1 MSLEPRCG
9 PGSSRGGAVPAG
21 KRDPQDAATDAL
33 TGAMPVPSV
42 PKTALVTG
50 GARRIGRALALALAA
65 DGFAV
70 AVHHRNSHAAA
81 ENLIALI
88 RNNGGMAVALGADL
102 GDEGAVREL
111 LPRAQQALG
120 PIGCLVNNAGVFA
133 SDTIETVT
141 RESWELHF
149 AVNLRAPFVLIQDF
163 AKRLPK
169 SSGGVVVNLLDQR
182 VWSLTP
188 YFVSYT
194 LSKAGLWT
202 LTQTM
207 ALALAPRIRVNGI
220 GPGPA
225 LPSSRQT
232 VEEFAR
238 QCATMPLR
246 RGTSPQEIAAAL
258 RFILS
263 APAMTGQMIALDGGQ
278 HLGWAQSHRLP
289 IVE

>member
-1 MSLEPRCG
+1 VPGGEPE
-9 PGSSRGGAVPAG
+9 PA
-21 KRDPQDAATDAL
+21 DEL
-33 TGAMPVPSV
+33 TGALAVPPI
-42 PKTALVTG
+42 PKAALVTG
-50 GARRIGRALALALAA
+50 GARRIGRALASALAE

-70 AVHHRNSHAAA
+70 AIHHHSSRRAA
-81 ENLIALI
+81 ENLVEVIRNKGGAAIAL
-88 RNNGGMAVALGADL
+88 AADL

-111 LPRAQQALG
+111 LPRAEQALG
-120 PIGCLVNNAGVFA
+120 PIGCLINNAGVFA
-133 SDTIETVT
+133 GDTVETAT
-141 RESWELHF
+141 RESWELHL
-149 AVNLRAPFVLIQDF
+149 AINLRAPFVLIQDF
-163 AKRLPK
+163 AARLPK
-169 SSGGVVVNLLDQR
+169 TAGGVVVNLLDQR

-188 YFVSYT
+188 YFASYT

-207 ALALAPRIRVNGI
+207 ALALAPRIRVNSI

-225 LPSSRQT
+225 LPSPRQSA
-232 VEEFAR
+232 EEFAR

-278 HLGWAQSHRLP
+278 HLGWAQSQRRP
-289 IVE
+289 VTE

>member
-1 MSLEPRCG
+1 MS
-9 PGSSRGGAVPAG
+9 AG
-21 KRDPQDAATDAL
+21 ERELQDARTDTL
-33 TGAMPVPSV
+33 TGAMPVPPV
-42 PKTALVTG
+42 PKAALVTG
-50 GARRIGRALALALAA
+50 GARRIGQALALALAG

-81 ENLIALI
+81 EDLVALI
-88 RNNGGMAVALGADL
+88 RNKGGAAVALAADL
-102 GDEGAVREL
+102 GDEAAVGTL
-111 LPRAQQALG
+111 LSRAEQALG
-120 PIGCLVNNAGVFA
+120 PIGCLVNNAGVFVN
-133 SDTIETVT
+133 DTVETAT
-141 RESWELHF
+141 RASWELHL
-149 AVNLRAPFVLIQDF
+149 AVNLRAPFLLIQDF
-163 AKRLPK
+163 ATRLPK
-169 SSGGVVVNLLDQR
+169 SASGVVVNLLDQR

-225 LPSSRQT
+225 LPSPRQSA
-232 VEEFAR
+232 EEFAR

-263 APAMTGQMIALDGGQ
+263 APAVTGQMIALDGGQ
-278 HLGWAQSHRLP
+278 HLGWAQSQRSP
-289 IVE
+289 IIE

>member
-1 MSLEPRCG
+1 M
-9 PGSSRGGAVPAG
+9 PAG
-21 KRDPQDAATDAL
+21 EHEPQEASPDAL
-33 TGAMPVPSV
+33 TGAMPVPPV
-42 PKTALVTG
+42 PRAALVTG
-50 GARRIGRALALALAA
+50 GARRIGRALALALAG

-81 ENLIALI
+81 EDLVALI
-88 RNNGGMAVALGADL
+88 RNKGGAAVALAADL
-102 GDEGAVREL
+102 GDEAAVGTL
-111 LPRAQQALG
+111 LSRAEQALG
-120 PIGCLVNNAGVFA
+120 PIGCLVNNAGVFVN
-133 SDTIETVT
+133 DTVETAT
-141 RESWELHF
+141 RASWELHL
-149 AVNLRAPFVLIQDF
+149 AVNLRAPFLLIQDF
-163 AKRLPK
+163 ATRLPK
-169 SSGGVVVNLLDQR
+169 SAGGVVVNLLDQR

-225 LPSSRQT
+225 LPSPRQSA
-232 VEEFAR
+232 EEFAR

-246 RGTSPQEIAAAL
+246 RGTSPQEIATAL

-263 APAMTGQMIALDGGQ
+263 APAVTGQMIALDGGQ
-278 HLGWAQSHRLP
+278 HLGWAQSQRSP
-289 IVE
+289 TIE

>member
-1 MSLEPRCG
+1 M
-9 PGSSRGGAVPAG
+9 PAG
-21 KRDPQDAATDAL
+21 EHEPQEASPDAL
-33 TGAMPVPSV
+33 TGAMPVPPV
-42 PKTALVTG
+42 PKAALVTG

-81 ENLIALI
+81 EDLVALI
-88 RNNGGMAVALGADL
+88 RNKGGAAVALAADL
-102 GDEGAVREL
+102 GDEAAVRTL
-111 LPRAQQALG
+111 LSRAEQALG
-120 PIGCLVNNAGVFA
+120 PIGCLVNNAGVFVN
-133 SDTIETVT
+133 DTVETAT
-141 RESWELHF
+141 RASWELHL
-149 AVNLRAPFVLIQDF
+149 AVNLRAPFLLIQDF
-163 AKRLPK
+163 ATRLPK
-169 SSGGVVVNLLDQR
+169 SAGGVVVNLLDQR

-207 ALALAPRIRVNGI
+207 ALALAPHIRVNGI

-225 LPSSRQT
+225 LPSPRQSA
-232 VEEFAR
+232 EEFAT

-246 RGTSPQEIAAAL
+246 RGTSPQEIATAL

-263 APAMTGQMIALDGGQ
+263 APAVTGQMIALDGGQ
-278 HLGWAQSHRLP
+278 HLGWAQSQRSP
-289 IVE
+289 TIE

>member
-1 MSLEPRCG
+1 M
-9 PGSSRGGAVPAG
+9 PAG
-21 KRDPQDAATDAL
+21 EREPQDAPTDAL
-33 TGAMPVPSV
+33 TGAMPVPPV
-42 PKTALVTG
+42 PKAALVTG
-50 GARRIGRALALALAA
+50 GARRIGRALALALAG

-81 ENLIALI
+81 EDLVALI
-88 RNNGGMAVALGADL
+88 RNKGGAAVALAADL
-102 GDEGAVREL
+102 GDEAAVRTL
-111 LPRAQQALG
+111 LSRAEQALG
-120 PIGCLVNNAGVFA
+120 PIGCLVNNAGVFVN
-133 SDTIETVT
+133 DTVETAT
-141 RESWELHF
+141 RASWELHL
-149 AVNLRAPFVLIQDF
+149 AVNLRAPFLLIQDF
-163 AKRLPK
+163 ATRLPK
-169 SSGGVVVNLLDQR
+169 SAGGVVVNLLDQR

-225 LPSSRQT
+225 LPSPRQSA
-232 VEEFAR
+232 EEFAT

-263 APAMTGQMIALDGGQ
+263 APAVTGQMIALDGGQ
-278 HLGWAQSHRLP
+278 HLGWAQSQRSP
-289 IVE
+289 IIE